1 MISRLFFLK
10 NLSLAVMFEQ
20 FVNQKSFIIIFLCAF
35 LIVLNVENLQNLRT
49 RAFTSADNK
58 VAKKW
63 KSESPKQIYFCKTH
77 KTGGSTLQNIIF
89 RKF

>member
-1 MISRLFFLK
+1 
-10 NLSLAVMFEQ
+10 
-20 FVNQKSFIIIFLCAF
+20 
-35 LIVLNVENLQNLRT
+35 LQNLRT